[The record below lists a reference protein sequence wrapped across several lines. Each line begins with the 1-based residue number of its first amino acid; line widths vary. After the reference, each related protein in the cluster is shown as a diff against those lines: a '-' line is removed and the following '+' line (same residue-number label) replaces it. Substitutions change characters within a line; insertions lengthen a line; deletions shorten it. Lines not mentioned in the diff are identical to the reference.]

1 MSEWW
6 PGINCKIFNA
16 MCKRHFILV
25 GHMNI
30 PILNWPEEFLYE
42 VSFMWS
48 TQRTQPPK
56 ILPRFLQFYTGPA
69 AKMVPNLPKIFF
81 LEWCPWRIPAQ
92 PHPKDV
98 WHVLTPVKIRPCPQ
112 PPPSGTCLSFICWK
126 VITFNPLI
134 NCKPLNW
141 ISRARIT
148 A

>member
-16 MCKRHFILV
+16 MWKIHFILV

-30 PILNWPEEFLYE
+30 PILNWPEELLYK
-42 VSFMWS
+42 SF
-48 TQRTQPPK
+48 TYLKHPENPTPK
-56 ILPRFLQFYTGPA
+56 IVPGFFQFCMGRA

-98 WHVLTPVKIRPCPQ
+98 WHILTPKPTAKIRPCPQ
-112 PPPSGTCLSFICWK
+112 PPSSGSCLSLICWK
-126 VITFNPLI
+126 LITFNPLI

-141 ISRARIT
+141 ISRA
-148 A
+148 